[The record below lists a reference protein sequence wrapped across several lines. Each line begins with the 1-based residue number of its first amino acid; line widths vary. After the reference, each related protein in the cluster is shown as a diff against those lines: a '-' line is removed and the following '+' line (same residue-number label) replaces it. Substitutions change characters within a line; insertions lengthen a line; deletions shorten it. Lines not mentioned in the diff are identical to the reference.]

1 MLQYFLHSEYI
12 FQIQKTLQTTKNW
25 NMSELSKYVTTLKC
39 LVKYHRILIQTHNL
53 WWNSYTLNILH
64 LCIFATLISKSASHI
79 VINFNTAIMI
89 DKVWCVAFNI
99 SKLLSHRFSISIN
112 DINNSNL
119 KQVLVC
125 SGCVGMS
132 DITIK
137 YLQQPVIRFVHS
149 SVLCLASPDS

>member
-1 MLQYFLHSEYI
+1 MIKFL
-12 FQIQKTLQTTKNW
+12 
-25 NMSELSKYVTTLKC
+25 YVEIDRSL
-39 LVKYHRILIQTHNL
+39 HR
-53 WWNSYTLNILH
+53 NILH
-64 LCIFATLISKSASHI
+64 LGIFATLISKSASHI

-119 KQVLVC
+119 KQVFVC

-132 DITIK
+132 HITIK
-137 YLQQPVIRFVHS
+137 YLQPPVIRFVHS
-149 SVLCLASPDS
+149 RMLCLASPDS